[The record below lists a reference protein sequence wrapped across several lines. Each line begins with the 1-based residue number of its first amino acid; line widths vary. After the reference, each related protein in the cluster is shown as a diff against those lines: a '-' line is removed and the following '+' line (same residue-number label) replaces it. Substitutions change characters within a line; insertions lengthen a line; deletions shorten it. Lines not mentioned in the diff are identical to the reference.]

1 MRWARSAR
9 PMRKEGRR
17 KKNRER
23 GLLGYGPREMEK
35 ERKEMGWVHSGERNK
50 KHKGK

>member
-1 MRWARSAR
+1 MRWAR
-9 PMRKEGRR
+9 PMRKEESRR
-17 KKNRER
+17 KNRER
-23 GLLGYGPREMEK
+23 ELLGYSPREMEK